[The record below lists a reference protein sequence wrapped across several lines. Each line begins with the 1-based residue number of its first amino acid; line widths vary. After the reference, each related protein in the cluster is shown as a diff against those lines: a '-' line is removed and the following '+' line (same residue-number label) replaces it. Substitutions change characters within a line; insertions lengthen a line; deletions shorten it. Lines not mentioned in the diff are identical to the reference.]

1 MLEWHTNHT
10 NKIWTD
16 SEGLF
21 VMRLL
26 LQLNYQVPIFAET
39 VTMSFFRK
47 TKKKVQSDYYKDQKV
62 FS

>member
-1 MLEWHTNHT
+1 
-10 NKIWTD
+10 
-16 SEGLF
+16 
-21 VMRLL
+21 MRLL